1 MKRYLVI
8 VRYGFAF
15 SKIANVSET
24 NSLTNAK
31 RNFTYWKR
39 KYKQNFYVTGYTIK
53 IIDRAQGHCIK
64 YQYVSLGWG
73 I

>member
-15 SKIANVSET
+15 NKIANVSET
-24 NSLTNAK
+24 NSLTSAK

-39 KYKQNFYVTGYTIK
+39 KYALIFGNEFDIK
-53 IIDRAQGHCIK
+53 LIDRVNSHC
-64 YQYVSLGWG
+64 LRGN
-73 I
+73 